1 MKLLLIDTTADR
13 ILVATFVDG
22 TIVSKF
28 GSGNK
33 GTTSSSIIP
42 FIDGVLTESKLEL
55 QDIDCVFALVGPG
68 SFTGIRIGVCTANAL
83 SFGAGIAKSGLNV
96 FDGFGDGLAVIPSR
110 RGYCYYRLNDEY
122 GEKSIEEVNAFDDF
136 SYRYME
142 SESGREVS
150 DDEYIS
156 TLFTK
161 AVWMVEHNELKPLEP
176 MYLKKSQAERMREG
190 KKE

>member
-22 TIVSKF
+22 TIISKF

-42 FIDGVLTESKLEL
+42 FIDSVLTESKLKL
-55 QDIDCVFALVGPG
+55 QDLDCVFALVGPG

-110 RGYCYYRLNDEY
+110 RGYCYYRFNGEY

-142 SESGREVS
+142 SENGRAVS
-150 DDEYIS
+150 DNEYIS
-156 TLFTK
+156 TLFEK
-161 AVWMVEHNELKPLEP
+161 AVRMVEHNELKPLEP

>member
-13 ILVATFVDG
+13 MIVATFVDG
-22 TIVSKF
+22 TITTKF

-42 FIDGVLTESKLEL
+42 FIDSVLTESNLKL

-83 SFGAGIAKSGLNV
+83 SFGGGIAKSGLNV

-110 RGYCYYRLNDEY
+110 RGYCYYRLDGEY
-122 GEKSIEEVNAFDDF
+122 GEKSIEEVLSHSDF

-142 SESGREVS
+142 CECGREVT

-156 TLFTK
+156 ALFTK
-161 AVWMVEHNELKPLEP
+161 AVYMVEHNELRPLEP